1 MKSRLEKFE
10 KHSINLKEQCKHSV
24 NKNEKIL
31 NELESTKN
39 KKFELNA
46 L

>member
-10 KHSINLKEQCKHSV
+10 KHSINLREQYKNSM
-24 NKNEKIL
+24 NKNERIL

-39 KKFELNA
+39 KNIELNS